1 MVLADGEAG
10 AKERAVCLFSLF
22 PFCTHV
28 CYIVFAYER
37 VHTLFCICV
46 NAQARV
52 GACIR
57 EG

>member
-37 VHTLFCICV
+37 VHTLFLYMCECT
-46 NAQARV
+46 
-52 GACIR
+52 GKGGCMYM
-57 EG
+57 